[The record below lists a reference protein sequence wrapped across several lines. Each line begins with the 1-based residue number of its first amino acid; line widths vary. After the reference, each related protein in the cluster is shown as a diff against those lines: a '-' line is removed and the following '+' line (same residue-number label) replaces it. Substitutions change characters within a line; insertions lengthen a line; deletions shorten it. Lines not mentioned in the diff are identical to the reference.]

1 MIHTHLHAPTVEAS
15 ADARAKLVADNVPSR
30 IRAKD
35 DSVWGPEAAHEASIR
50 LGWTDDPSPMLAL
63 IDQVVSLRDDL
74 HSKGINRVVLC
85 GMGGSSLA
93 PEVIATRHGLPLTIL
108 DSTHPDQVHRALS
121 QPLANTVVVVA
132 SKSGT
137 TVETAT
143 ARAAFEQAFRDA
155 DLSPVDHMVFV
166 TDPGSPLDHEATQ
179 AGFRVFHAD
188 PTVGGRFSALTAFGL
203 VPATLAG
210 ADTATLVRDAAG
222 VVSACGD
229 DDTTNPAVMLG
240 ACLADVARPFAVIVP
255 DSTTLPGLGDWV
267 EQLVAESTGK
277 DGKGVLPVVV
287 PDLNHPLV
295 TDPPGD
301 VLLIG
306 VSETS
311 TQVPGTHLTVT
322 GSLGEQFVVWQWATA
337 MAGFLL
343 SLNPFDQPDVESAK
357 SAARNLLEERPE
369 PAKPSF
375 GEKGIDVSA
384 VNLDLDVTA
393 GVVGVW
399 RSVMERAGSDGYLSL
414 HVYADRE
421 DDGPWADIAHS
432 LAATSSRPVTLGFGP
447 RFLHSTG
454 QFHKGGT
461 PSGTFIQIEVVP
473 SRTVTIPGYPFDF
486 AQLIDAQSAGDR
498 HVLASRGLPVVTLRV
513 TDPSALGVLAN
524 SVGSR
529 GH

>member
-1 MIHTHLHAPTVEAS
+1 MISTHLNALSDTAI
-15 ADARAKLVADNVPSR
+15 ADAVSELVSHSVPSR

-50 LGWTDDPSPMLAL
+50 LGWTLDPSPMSTLVDEVAA
-63 IDQVVSLRDDL
+63 LRDDMR
-74 HSKGINRVVLC
+74 SRGITRVVLC

-93 PEVIATRHGLPLTIL
+93 PEVIATRNGLPLTIL

-121 QPLANTVVVVA
+121 GNLAEMAVVVA

-143 ARAAFEQAFRDA
+143 ARAAFEQAFADA
-155 DLSPVDHMVFV
+155 GLAPTDHMVFV
-166 TDPGSPLDHEATQ
+166 TDPGSPLDQEVTA

-188 PTVGGRFSALTAFGL
+188 PTVGGRFSALTAFGV
-203 VPATLAG
+203 VPTTLAG
-210 ADTATLVRDAAG
+210 ADTATLLSDAAG
-222 VVSACGD
+222 VVAVCGED
-229 DDTTNPAVMLG
+229 DATNPAAVLG
-240 ACLADVARPFAVIVP
+240 AALADTSRPFAVIVP
-255 DSTTLPGLGDWV
+255 DSSTLPGLGDWV

-287 PDLNHPLV
+287 SSPDHPSV
-295 TDPPGD
+295 TNAPED

-306 VSETS
+306 VSESDTDL
-311 TQVPGTHLTVT
+311 PGAHLTVT

-343 SLNPFDQPDVESAK
+343 HINPFDQPDVESAK
-357 SAARNLLEERPE
+357 SAARSLLEQRPE
-369 PAKPSF
+369 SAEPTFTEA
-375 GEKGIDVSA
+375 GVDVSSLH
-384 VNLDLDVTA
+384 LDLDPTA
-393 GVVGVW
+393 GLAGVW
-399 RSVMERAGSDGYLSL
+399 DSVVERAGADGYIAL

-421 DDGPWADIAHS
+421 ARGPWEELATALATHS
-432 LAATSSRPVTLGFGP
+432 ARPVTLGFGP

-461 PSGTFIQIEVVP
+461 PSGTFVQIEVVP
-473 SRTVTIPGYPFDF
+473 TRSLDIPGYPFGF
-486 AQLIDAQSAGDR
+486 AELIDAQSAGDR
-498 HVLASRGLPVVTLRV
+498 NVLASRGLPVVTLRV
-513 TDPSALGVLAN
+513 SDQAALGLLVGW
-524 SVGSR
+524 VGSR